1 LVADIR
7 RTETARGRALLGCF
21 AIEGTR
27 AHERALR
34 AAAPLQAVLLSE
46 GYRADRSPR
55 VRRLLAELRACGC
68 RLETAPDAVL
78 EAWSGGRDV
87 GAVVGLVRLPRD
99 AQLDSVFRTK
109 APLLLVGIDVQDPGN
124 VGALVRTALASGCDG
139 YLAVGRGDPFH
150 PRAVRTSMGS
160 VLKLPILRYAGVRP
174 LVELLERH
182 GVRKVGAVSSGGNPL
197 PRASFGDRGVAVFL
211 GSEAFG
217 LGEETVDLMDERLT
231 VPMIEGVDSFS
242 VNAAAAII
250 LYEIRRNDGFAGGG
264 GRA

>member
-1 LVADIR
+1 LFADIR
-7 RTETARGRALLGCF
+7 RSETARGRALLGCF

-34 AAAPLQAVLLSE
+34 AGAPLQAVLLSE
-46 GYRADRSPR
+46 SYRADPSSR
-55 VRRLLAELRACGC
+55 VRRLLAELSGCGC

-78 EAWSGGRDV
+78 QAWSGGRDI

-99 AQLDSVFRTK
+99 APLESVLRTN
-109 APLLLVGIDVQDPGN
+109 APLLLVGVEVQDPGN

-139 YLAVGRGDPFH
+139 YVAVGHGDPFH

-160 VLKLPILRYAGVRP
+160 VLKLPIFRYERVLP

-182 GVRKVGAVSSGGNPL
+182 GVRKVGAVSSGGKPL
-197 PRASFGDRGVAVFL
+197 PRARFGERGVAVFL

-217 LGEETVDLMDERLT
+217 LGREIEDRVDERVT
-231 VPMIEGVDSFS
+231 VPMVAGVDSFS
-242 VNAAAAII
+242 VNAAAAIM
-250 LYEIRRNDGFAGGG
+250 LYEIRRAAGFAGSDD
-264 GRA
+264 RA